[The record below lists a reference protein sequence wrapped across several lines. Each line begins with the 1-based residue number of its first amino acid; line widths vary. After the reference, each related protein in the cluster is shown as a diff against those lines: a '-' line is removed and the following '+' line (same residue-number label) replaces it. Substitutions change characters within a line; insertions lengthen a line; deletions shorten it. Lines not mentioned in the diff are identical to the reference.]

1 MDSTGDDVDRG
12 LERFRSYLLLL
23 ARVRLDPMV
32 RAKVGAS
39 DVVQQT
45 LGEAHRDLAQFRG
58 QTVGE
63 QAAWLRQILARNLA
77 NVVRDLHRDKRHVRR
92 EQGPQAALGQSAVN

>member
-1 MDSTGDDVDRG
+1 MDSTGDDADCG

-39 DVVQQT
+39 DFVKKPQWAQQA
-45 LGEAHRDLAQFRG
+45 EAQGFLREAAELIG
-58 QTVGE
+58 QTGRAETVKGGSWRFRMPG
-63 QAAWLRQILARNLA
+63 AACCTGDVL
-77 NVVRDLHRDKRHVRR
+77 VVRSR
-92 EQGPQAALGQSAVN
+92 